1 MSELRER
8 MSNAMCLR
16 GMAART
22 QEAYIGALVR
32 VLRDQRRDFV
42 AASVD
47 RQVVGKL
54 RFWQARPARRD
65 RRARF
70 AEQLVALRLQR
81 IALAAQ
87 NVPQVARHRPQTA
100 LIECQAVGE
109 GVSRQGWHSR
119 LRRRGAD

>member
-54 RFWQARPARRD
+54 RFWQARPARC
-65 RRARF
+65 ACS
-70 AEQLVALRLQR
+70 A
-81 IALAAQ
+81 
-87 NVPQVARHRPQTA
+87 
-100 LIECQAVGE
+100 
-109 GVSRQGWHSR
+109 SR
-119 LRRRGAD
+119 LLPKTCRRSRAIDRKRR

>member
-54 RFWQARPARRD
+54 GLRQARAAGCD
-65 RRARF
+65 GRAR
-70 AEQLVALRLQR
+70 ALEQALAFGLQR
-81 IALAAQ
+81 IALAAE

-100 LIECQAVGE
+100 LITRQAVSE
-109 GVSRQGWHSR
+109 GVSR
-119 LRRRGAD
+119 